1 MPKKAYT
8 DIDAHWDIRK
18 DIGTP
23 LDIKD
28 VIRQYLASQ
37 KQ

>member
-8 DIDAHWDIRK
+8 DIDAHRDVRK
-18 DIGTP
+18 EVETP

-28 VIRQYLASQ
+28 VIRQYLASRRQ
-37 KQ
+37 